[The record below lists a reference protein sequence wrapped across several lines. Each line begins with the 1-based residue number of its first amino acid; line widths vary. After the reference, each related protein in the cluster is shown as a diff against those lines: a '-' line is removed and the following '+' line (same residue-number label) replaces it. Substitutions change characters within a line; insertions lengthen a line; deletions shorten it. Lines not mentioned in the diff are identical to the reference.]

1 MTEQSEPEPDP
12 NPAIDVLLY
21 GIPILCILMLVPA
34 VIIEWWSRD
43 VSPWVWGILGMWV
56 VVVVFYR
63 TWKRQQERRKKAENI
78 EAQ

>member
-1 MTEQSEPEPDP
+1 MTEQSEPDP

-34 VIIEWWSRD
+34 VIIEWWNRD
-43 VSPWVWGILGMWV
+43 VAPWVWGILGMWV

-63 TWKRQQERRKKAENI
+63 TWKRQQERRKEAENI